1 LLPARSAF
9 SLVELCLVLLIISV
23 MAGLAMPR
31 MSASR
36 DRHRVEAI
44 ARRLSTDLE
53 RARTLA
59 QAEQRE
65 WVLVTKSGAD
75 AYELYPP
82 LNPASGERVL
92 LDLTKPDTQIVSI
105 DFNDSN
111 AASFSP
117 FGTPVSGGFIDV
129 ASGSML
135 VRITV
140 DAVTGRVTRSAPRAR
155 LTAERVPVISLRL
168 LSLGEVT
175 IEDPG

>member
-1 LLPARSAF
+1 LLPRRRAF

-82 LNPASGERVL
+82 LNPSSGERVL
-92 LDLTKPDTQIVSI
+92 LDLTQPDTQIVAI
-105 DFNDSN
+105 DFNSTN

-117 FGTPVSGGFIDV
+117 FGTPATGGFVDV

-140 DAVTGRVTRSAPRAR
+140 DPVTGRVTRSAPRAR

-168 LSLGEVT
+168 LSLGQVT
-175 IEDPG
+175 IEDPD